1 MKHHSGICLATAIL
15 VFSCSIVSRSQDTY
29 VRTVRGTVVDA
40 RKSPLSGAVVYL
52 YNLRSQRIRSYITD
66 KQGRYRF
73 LDLKQYD
80 DYEIHAE
87 TEKLTSGNHAIS
99 ALNDK
104 TEVAIQLVV
113 DKIKSK

>member
-1 MKHHSGICLATAIL
+1 MKRHSGICLAAAIL
-15 VFSCSIVSRSQDTY
+15 AFSGSTVSRSQDTY
-29 VRTVRGTVVDA
+29 VLTVRGTVVDA

-52 YNLRSQRIRSYITD
+52 YNLRTHRIRSYITD

-87 TEKLTSGNHAIS
+87 TEKLTSRNHAIS

-104 TEVAIQLVV
+104 TEVAIQLVM